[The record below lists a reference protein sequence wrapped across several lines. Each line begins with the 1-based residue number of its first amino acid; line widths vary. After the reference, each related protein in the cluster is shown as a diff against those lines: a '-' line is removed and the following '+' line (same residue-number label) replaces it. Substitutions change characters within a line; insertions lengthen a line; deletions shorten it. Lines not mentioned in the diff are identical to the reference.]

1 MEDIKKRVEELKELI
16 NRYNYEYYVLDNP
29 SVSDYEYDLLYH
41 ELKSLEDEHS
51 DLVTEDSPTQR
62 VGGTPLSSFKK
73 FTHRVPLKS
82 LDNVFEKEELLSFV
96 DKMSK
101 EIRRVAGEEAAFVVE
116 KKIDGL
122 SVTLTYENGYFRAGA
137 TRGDG
142 FVGEDVTENIKTI
155 KSVPLKLK
163 RPVSLVVRGEVFM
176 SHSAYE
182 KANEDQAEKGLP
194 LFANPRN
201 AAAGSLRQLDPK
213 VCARRNLDIFVF
225 NLQEVEEGIIIGSHD
240 KALLLLRELGFKI
253 SPGFTVCRKPEEV
266 WESVGRIGNER
277 LELPYDIDGA
287 VVKVNKFSHRD
298 ILGESTKSPKW
309 AVAYKF
315 PAEKKFTRLVN
326 IEVNVGRT
334 GVLTPL
340 AVLEPVFLAGS
351 TVQKA
356 TLHNEDYIREKDIMV
371 GDIVEVM
378 KAGDIIP
385 AIVSVDKDARND
397 GYERKGFVMP
407 ENCPV
412 CGSDVV
418 REAGEAAARCI
429 GIECPARVFRGIV
442 HFASR
447 DAMNIENLGPSLIQR
462 LIDEGFISNIP
473 DLYTLHEKKDK
484 LVRLERMGEK
494 SVSRLLENIENSK
507 KNEIYRLIFGL
518 GIRHIGVANSKEL
531 AKRFKSMESLQKAT
545 VEDLVAINDI
555 GYTTAVSIVEFFRM
569 PQTIHTLE
577 LLKEAGVN
585 MEDRQEGSKED
596 IRFEGLNFVL
606 TGTLPSLKRAEAKK
620 LIEDRGGKCLSS
632 VSKNTDYVLAGEDAG
647 SKLQKAK
654 ELGITI
660 IDEEAFL
667 KMLE

>member
-16 NRYNYEYYVLDNP
+16 NRYNHEYYVLDNP
-29 SVSDYEYDLLYH
+29 SVSDYEYDILYN
-41 ELKSLEDEHS
+41 ELKSLEEKYPE
-51 DLVTEDSPTQR
+51 LVTEDSPTQR
-62 VGGTPLSSFKK
+62 VGGVPLSSFQK

-82 LDNVFEKEELLSFV
+82 LDNVFGKEELLSFV
-96 DKMSK
+96 GKVSR
-101 EIRRVAGEEAAFVVE
+101 EIRHATGEDVSFVVE

-122 SVTLTYENGYFRAGA
+122 SVTLTYENGYLRTGA

-182 KANEDQAEKGLP
+182 KANEEQAEKGLP

-201 AAAGSLRQLDPK
+201 AAAGSLRQLDPR
-213 VCARRNLDIFVF
+213 VCARRNLDIFIF
-225 NLQEVEEGIIIGSHD
+225 NLQEIEDGISIESHD
-240 KALLLLRELGFKI
+240 EALLLLKELGFKV
-253 SPGFTVCRKPEEV
+253 SPGFKTCRTPEEV
-266 WESVGRIGNER
+266 WESVEGIGSER
-277 LELPYDIDGA
+277 LKLPYDIDGA
-287 VVKVNKFSHRD
+287 VIKVNKFSHRE

-340 AVLEPVFLAGS
+340 AILEPVFLAGS

-371 GDIVEVM
+371 GDMVEVM

-397 GYERKGFVMP
+397 GYERKEFVMP

-412 CGSDVV
+412 CGSEVV
-418 REAGEAAARCI
+418 REEGEAAARCI
-429 GIECPARVFRGIV
+429 GIECPARLFRGIV

-447 DAMNIENLGPSLIQR
+447 DAMNIESLGPSLIQR
-462 LIDEGFISNIP
+462 LIDEGFITNIP
-473 DLYTLHEKKDK
+473 DLYTLHEKREK
-484 LVRLERMGEK
+484 LVSLERMGEK
-494 SVSRLLENIENSK
+494 SVNRLLENIENSK
-507 KNEIYRLIFGL
+507 KNELYRLIFGL

-531 AKRFKSMESLQKAT
+531 AKQFRSMERLQKAT
-545 VEDLVAINDI
+545 VEDLIAIDDI
-555 GYTTAVSIVEFFRM
+555 GYATALSIYDFFRM
-569 PQTIHTLE
+569 PQTTHTLE
-577 LLKEAGVN
+577 RLKEAGVN
-585 MEDRQEGSKED
+585 MEDKEVD
-596 IRFEGLNFVL
+596 LKQDNRFEGLNFVL

-620 LIEDRGGKCLSS
+620 LIEERGGKCLSS

-654 ELGITI
+654 ELGVTI
-660 IDEEAFL
+660 IDEEAFW